1 MVGQGRGSAPPLD
14 PLGPDPEHGASYSPL
29 CTDSSGYSLFA
40 EKLTA
45 ARGGMLCPER
55 GAARLASVIH
65 SFSALPLFG
74 NPFLGFERHLQRKT
88 TVTAVISETC
98 LSGSR
103 REGNI
108 LFLASPRALA
118 AWGCFLPAS
127 RCRDEPEPAQGWARA
142 GTTHHHSSTCPSLF
156 PPF

>member
-1 MVGQGRGSAPPLD
+1 MGQGRGSAPPLD
-14 PLGPDPEHGASYSPL
+14 PLGPDPEPGAFYSPS
-29 CTDSSGYSLFA
+29 CTDSSKYSLFA

-45 ARGGMLCPER
+45 ARGGMPFPEW
-55 GAARLASVIH
+55 GAARPASVIH

-74 NPFLGFERHLQRKT
+74 KPFLGFETHLQRKT

-98 LSGSR
+98 LSGSG
-103 REGNI
+103 GNI
-108 LFLASPRALA
+108 LFLASLRALA

-127 RCRDEPEPAQGWARA
+127 RYRDEPEPAQGWAQA
-142 GTTHHHSSTCPSLF
+142 GIMHYHSSTCPSLF